1 LRVVLLNQLHILY
14 AVSLLMDMSV
24 AGLMF
29 AISRR
34 AAELGASAFALG
46 LLGATWPVPYII
58 ASLTSGRLS
67 DRAGRRNVAVIGS
80 IVACV
85 ITFACACTTN
95 IPMLMS
101 LTAVFGLG
109 IGFFWPP
116 VIAWISDGPRGAA
129 LHTRLTRFGV
139 AWNIGLLSGYALTG
153 WVFRRWPQLAFG
165 IPAFALVIIIVLL
178 LLPARPHHTKE
189 ENTFDLPA
197 VPPGRGFRKT
207 AWMANFGVRLAYAG
221 VAAIF
226 PQLATRLGIA
236 ADAHGGLLA
245 VTNTTA
251 MLMIAAMHVL
261 TFWHSRLW
269 PLWLAQAVCALAAV
283 VIGLGHNMGLF
294 LAAFAVIGVVSGY
307 SYQASI
313 YFTLQEMTE
322 KGKGSGLHEAF
333 LAGGLFTGPLLAGW
347 AGNAFGLR
355 APYYFCAAT
364 LLVVVAMQVVV
375 VILKRREYLP
385 RRQEMTS

>member
-1 LRVVLLNQLHILY
+1 MRVVLLNQLHILY

>member
-165 IPAFALVIIIVLL
+165 IPAFGLVIIIVLL

>member
-1 LRVVLLNQLHILY
+1 
-14 AVSLLMDMSV
+14 MDLSV
-24 AGLMF
+24 AGLIF

-34 AAELGASAFALG
+34 AAELGASAGALG

-58 ASLTSGRLS
+58 ASLVSGRLS
-67 DRAGRRNVAVIGS
+67 DRVGRRNIALIGS
-80 IVACV
+80 VVACI
-85 ITFACACTTN
+85 ITFACARTTN
-95 IPMLMS
+95 IPLLIG

-129 LHTRLTRFGV
+129 LHKRLTQFGV
-139 AWNIGLLSGYALTG
+139 AWNIGLLCGFALTG
-153 WVFRRWPQLAFG
+153 WVFRRWPQLAFD
-165 IPAFALVIIIVLL
+165 IPTFGLGVIIILL

-189 ENTFDLPA
+189 ENTFELPA
-197 VPPGRGFRKT
+197 VPAGRGFRKS
-207 AWMANFGVRLAYAG
+207 AWMANFGVRLANAG

-245 VTNTTA
+245 VMNATA
-251 MLMIAAMHVL
+251 MLMIAAMQVL
-261 TFWHSRLW
+261 TFWHVRLW
-269 PLWLAQAVCALAAV
+269 PLWLAQAVCAVTAV
-283 VIGLGHNMGLF
+283 AIGLTNTMGLL
-294 LAAFAVIGVVSGY
+294 LAAFAVMGVVSGY

-333 LAGGLFTGPLLAGW
+333 LAGGLLTGPLLAGW

-355 APYYFCAAT
+355 APYFFCAAA
-364 LLVVVAMQVVV
+364 LLVIIAVQVVV

-385 RRQEMTS
+385 RRQETTS